1 MVAAAAPDPAA
12 AWMTAAALRPHPSH
26 GMARDPARWRE
37 KNIGNSTAAI
47 QLRGPP
53 SRPGQTEPV
62 PHQARRASP
71 HLLARRDRRDI

>member
-1 MVAAAAPDPAA
+1 
-12 AWMTAAALRPHPSH
+12 
-26 GMARDPARWRE
+26 MARDPARRRE

-62 PHQARRASP
+62 PHQARRASS